1 MPWHSRKELQR
12 RYQLEKQT
20 TSTYIAMVFIG
31 MYEYDYRVSRY
42 KSQEW
47 YGNRAVNEVI
57 LFCVHMETHQYHC
70 ELSLKFPTPIWS
82 KAISISL
89 LRLDILVKF
98 NVKASHAGA
107 PSTCDC
113 VVSPLT
119 TGFDNQGAARITCTI
134 FLQPPISLP
143 NYMHNA
149 FPCSISVPLEW
160 ENYKTAWH
168 PMPFQSIIKLTWL
181 HCCCNFAVFFSMYQ

>member
-1 MPWHSRKELQR
+1 MTWHSRKELQR

-20 TSTYIAMVFIG
+20 TSTYIATVFIG

-89 LRLDILVKF
+89 LSLDILVKF
-98 NVKASHAGA
+98 NVKLRMLVHHQHVIVLSHH
-107 PSTCDC
+107 
-113 VVSPLT
+113 SPLGLIIWVLLELLAQYFCSHLSVSQIT
-119 TGFDNQGAARITCTI
+119 CITLSLAAYRCPSNGRITRRHGT
-134 FLQPPISLP
+134 
-143 NYMHNA
+143 
-149 FPCSISVPLEW
+149 PC
-160 ENYKTAWH
+160 
-168 PMPFQSIIKLTWL
+168 PFKAS
-181 HCCCNFAVFFSMYQ
+181 